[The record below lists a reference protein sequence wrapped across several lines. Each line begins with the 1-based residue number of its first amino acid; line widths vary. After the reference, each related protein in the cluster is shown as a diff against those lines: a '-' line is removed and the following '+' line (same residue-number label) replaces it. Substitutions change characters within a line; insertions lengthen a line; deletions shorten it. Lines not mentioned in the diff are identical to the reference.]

1 MDNRPRHDEY
11 REELA
16 RRGLP
21 GAYVERLVAELDD
34 HFTDVLEERSTSMGA
49 ARKLQPE
56 ADDAIS
62 RNAEQRLGE
71 PRQLAIFAAE
81 QYHARSF
88 WGRHPWLTYLV
99 MPLPLLIVS
108 AITFS
113 TALIAAGH
121 ALSFICVQVFG
132 LEEPANPA
140 DYVMLQG
147 IALGIT
153 CWYMLVVPPLVSGL
167 VLCRI
172 YRRNALDW
180 RWPVVGC
187 AILSLAC
194 AFLTISYRI
203 ATEPGNG
210 MFTIG
215 FYAAASL
222 KWFLTSL
229 LPKFALAMGIG
240 LLLIKRAQQ
249 RMTLNPVGLVH

>member
-1 MDNRPRHDEY
+1 MDNRPRHDEF

-21 GAYVERLVAELDD
+21 RAYVERLVAELDD
-34 HFTDVLEERSTSMGA
+34 HLTDLIEERSTSMAA
-49 ARKLQPE
+49 ARKLQSG
-56 ADDAIS
+56 ADDA
-62 RNAEQRLGE
+62 NTFDVEQRLGE
-71 PRQLAIFAAE
+71 PTQLAIFAAE

-99 MPLPLLIVS
+99 MPLPLLILS

-113 TALIAAGH
+113 TALIAAGQV
-121 ALSFICVQVFG
+121 LSFICIRVFG
-132 LEEPANPA
+132 VEEPANPA
-140 DYVMLQG
+140 DYLLLQG
-147 IALGIT
+147 VALGISG
-153 CWYMLVVPPLVSGL
+153 WYMLVVPPLVSGL

-187 AILSLAC
+187 GILSLAC
-194 AFLTISYRI
+194 AFVTISYQV

-215 FYAAASL
+215 FFAATSM
-222 KWFLTSL
+222 KWILTSL

-240 LLLIKRAQQ
+240 LLLIKRAQH
-249 RMTLNPVGLVH
+249 RMTLGPVGIAT